1 MTMTILK
8 DIPLN
13 KLVPSSANVR
23 RTGREAGLDELAA
36 SIAAHGLLQSLAVR
50 PLLDGEGAETGRFE
64 VIGGGRRLAALKLL
78 AKRKAL
84 PKTAPVPCLIH
95 AAGEAE
101 ELSLAENVLREALHP
116 ADQFEAF
123 SRLNLTHGFGAEEI
137 AARFG
142 VTPATVRQRLRLG
155 AASPKLMALYR
166 EGVINLDQLM
176 AFCLTDDH
184 ARQELAWD
192 HLSFNKSPEMIR
204 RMLTETH
211 VSARDR
217 RALLIG
223 AEAYLAAGG
232 DILRDL
238 FTEDGGG
245 YFADAGLLDR
255 LVRDKLD
262 SIAAE
267 VLAEG
272 WKWAEA
278 MPDFPHAHG
287 LRRIYPQA
295 VALPPEDQA
304 RLDALTAEAEALSA
318 EYDGG
323 EFPEDVA
330 PHWEALSAEI
340 DQLSARRY
348 DFLPEERSRAGVFVS
363 LGHDGQA
370 RIERGLLRPE
380 DEPLPEPVAEDLPQD
395 DIEALPSDDALPPV
409 QPLGED
415 DEADNTPLSDKLVAE
430 LSAQRTMGLR
440 AALGQRPDIAL
451 LAVIHALVLETFYYG
466 YDRGGCLELRAN
478 SPALAGHA
486 PGIDDG
492 PAARQLADRHTA
504 WAQQVP
510 RETAALWDWLTGLD
524 NEARLS
530 LLAHCAA
537 LTVQAVRVP
546 YDRRPRALA
555 HADVL
560 AAAVGLD
567 MTALWAPTVSSY
579 LGRVTKARILEAVG
593 EAVSVEAAE
602 RLAGLKKAEMAE
614 AAETLLA
621 GTGWLPAVLRTP
633 ETGAGSTTAE

>member
-78 AKRKAL
+78 AKRKAM

-123 SRLNLTHGFGAEEI
+123 TRLHAAHGFGAEEI

-184 ARQELAWD
+184 ARQDQAWD

-217 RALLIG
+217 RALFVG
-223 AEAYLAAGG
+223 AQAYEAAGG
-232 DILRDL
+232 QILRDL

-245 YFADAGLLDR
+245 YFADAGLLDEMSKA
-255 LVRDKLD
+255 KLD
-262 SIAAE
+262 VLAAE

-287 LRRIYPQA
+287 LRRIYPQT
-295 VALPPEDQA
+295 VELSPEDQA
-304 RLDALTAEAEALSA
+304 RLDALTAESEALSA
-318 EYDGG
+318 GYDGDL
-323 EFPEDVA
+323 PEEIS
-330 PHWEALSAEI
+330 PRWEALSADI
-340 DQLSARRY
+340 DSLSARRF
-348 DFLPEERSRAGVFVS
+348 DFTAEDRERAGVFVS

-370 RIERGLLRPE
+370 RIERGFVRPQDEAQLEPKDSEPPLADAEPFQEDDTSPEIHDSAEE
-380 DEPLPEPVAEDLPQD
+380 DESDN
-395 DIEALPSDDALPPV
+395 ALI
-409 QPLGED
+409 
-415 DEADNTPLSDKLVAE
+415 SDKLIAD
-430 LSAQRTMGLR
+430 LTAQRTMGLR
-440 AALGQRPDIAL
+440 AALAERPDISL
-451 LAVIHALVLETFYYG
+451 LALIHTLVLETFYYG
-466 YDRGGCLELRAN
+466 YDRGGCLEIRAN
-478 SPALAGHA
+478 SPALGGHA
-486 PGIDDG
+486 PGIEDG
-492 PAARQLADRHTA
+492 PAARVLADHHAA
-504 WAQQVP
+504 WAQRLP
-510 RETAALWDWLTGLD
+510 RDTAPLWDWLAGQGDQT
-524 NEARLS
+524 RLE
-530 LLAHCAA
+530 LLAHCVA
-537 LTVQAVRVP
+537 LTVQAVHVP

-555 HADVL
+555 HADQL
-560 AAAVGLD
+560 AESLGLD
-567 MTALWAPTVSSY
+567 MTALWSPTVASY
-579 LGRVTKARILEAVG
+579 LGRVTKPQIIEAVRDG
-593 EAVSVEAAE
+593 VSEEAAQ
-602 RLAGLKKAEMAE
+602 RLTDLKKPEMAQ
-614 AAETLLA
+614 AAEALLA
-621 GTGWLPAVLRTP
+621 GTGWLPNLLRT
-633 ETGAGSTTAE
+633 TSHAQ

>member
-1 MTMTILK
+1 L
-8 DIPLN
+8 
-13 KLVPSSANVR
+13 
-23 RTGREAGLDELAA
+23 EELAA

-50 PLLDGEGAETGRFE
+50 PVLDAAGADTGKFE

-78 AKRKAL
+78 AKRKAIT
-84 PKTAPVPCLIH
+84 KTAPIPCLIH
-95 AAGEAE
+95 EAGEAE

-123 SRLNLTHGFGAEEI
+123 ARLHNDHGFGAEEI

-166 EGVINLDQLM
+166 EATINLDQLM

-184 ARQELAWD
+184 ARQDQAWS

-217 RALLIG
+217 RALFIG
-223 AEAYLAAGG
+223 VPAYEIAGG
-232 DILRDL
+232 AILRDL

-245 YFADAGLLDR
+245 YFADAALLDQMTKT
-255 LVRDKLD
+255 KLD
-262 SIAAE
+262 AIAAE

-295 VALPPEDQA
+295 VEFSPDDQA
-304 RLDALTAEAEALSA
+304 RLDALTSEAEALSA
-318 EYDGG
+318 GYDGDL
-323 EFPEDVA
+323 PEDLL
-330 PHWEALSAEI
+330 PRWEALSAEI
-340 DQLSARRY
+340 DRLSARRY
-348 DFLPEERSRAGVFVS
+348 DFLPQDRERAGAFVS
-363 LGHDGQA
+363 LGHDGEA
-370 RIERGLLRPE
+370 RIERGFVRPVDEAEPELDDSEPPLAEAEPLTGDDTLPEHLPSDE
-380 DEPLPEPVAEDLPQD
+380 DEP
-395 DIEALPSDDALPPV
+395 
-409 QPLGED
+409 
-415 DEADNTPLSDKLVAE
+415 DNAPLSDKLIAD
-430 LSAQRTMGLR
+430 LTAQRTMGLR
-440 AALGQRPDIAL
+440 AALAERPDIAL
-451 LAVIHALVLETFYYG
+451 LALVHTLALETFYYG
-466 YDRGGCLELRAN
+466 YDRGGCLEIRAN

-492 PAARQLADRHTA
+492 PAARRLADHHAA
-504 WAQQVP
+504 WAQRLP
-510 RETAALWDWLTGLD
+510 RDTAPLWDWLAGQDEET
-524 NEARLS
+524 RLE
-530 LLAHCAA
+530 LLTYCVAV
-537 LTVQAVRVP
+537 TVQAVHVP

-560 AAAVGLD
+560 ASAVGFD
-567 MTALWAPTVSSY
+567 MSTIWIPTVSNY
-579 LGRVTKARILEAVG
+579 LGRVTKARIIEAVREG
-593 EAVSVEAAE
+593 VSEEAAE

-614 AAETLLA
+614 AAERLLA
-621 GTGWLPAVLRTP
+621 GTGWLPAHLRTP
-633 ETGAGSTTAE
+633 DRRTDDGKATAAAE